1 MLTFIRNVALSGA
14 IMVLFSQMPVQSGE
28 FAGRTGACSL
38 SGSAVGGCTWNSA
51 KCTRPTP
58 PMLYSSSAAEL
69 NRSADQLN
77 GYVAELNSYMK
88 CISDEGQGDAKT
100 SVDVIQAGINQLQK
114 DATADFD
121 RLKQQYEADRL
132 RLQTQQ
138 PR

>member
-1 MLTFIRNVALSGA
+1 MLTFIRCIALSGA
-14 IMVLFSQMPVQSGE
+14 IMVLFSQTPVQSGE
-28 FAGRTGACSL
+28 FAGRAGACSL
-38 SGSAVGGCTWNSA
+38 SGSAVGACTWTSA

-58 PMLYSSSAAEL
+58 PMLYSGSAAEL
-69 NRSADQLN
+69 NRSADTLN
-77 GYVAELNSYMK
+77 GFVSDLNAYMK
-88 CISDEGQGDAKT
+88 CVSDEGQGDAKA

-121 RLKQQYEADRL
+121 KLKSQYEADRL